1 MRSLKVHLKENSYQ
15 ILIGNHILGR
25 LGKYLKTL
33 NLPTDALVITNPLIH
48 KLHGRTLVSGLENNG
63 FTTKIFCVPDGEK
76 SKSAEIAFSLL
87 NKIASYDAGRKIFI
101 IAFGGGVVGDLAGF
115 VASCYKRGIPYVQV
129 PTTLLAQIDS
139 AIGGK
144 TGIDLPS
151 GKNLVGTFY
160 QPKLVLSDVW
170 LLTTLSLRQIQNGL
184 SEAIK
189 YGMIADKHFFEFLE
203 KNHKQLLSLDSKSLT
218 YLVLKCAGMKADVV
232 RRDEKETKG
241 IRTILNFG
249 HTLGH
254 AIEAAS
260 RYSQYKHGEAI
271 AIGMGM
277 AADISWKMGLLKK
290 EDVVRLKQLISSTG
304 LPVQL
309 KGLSVDRVLKM
320 MKHDKK
326 FVGRTNRFVL
336 ACGIGRVKVVEGVP
350 LGMITQA
357 ITSNAFLLQSS
368 K

>member
-1 MRSLKVHLKENSYQ
+1 MHSIKINLKKNSYK
-15 ILIGNHILGR
+15 ILVGNHILGH

-33 NLPTDALVITNPLIH
+33 SLPTDALIITNWLIH

-63 FTTKIFCVPDGEK
+63 FTAKVFCVPDGEK
-76 SKSAEIAFSLL
+76 SKSAKIAFSLL

-115 VASCYKRGIPYVQV
+115 VASCYKRGVPYVQV

-144 TGIDLPS
+144 TGLDLPT
-151 GKNLVGTFY
+151 GKNLVGAFY
-160 QPKLVLSDVW
+160 QPRLVFSDVG
-170 LLTTLSLRQIQNGL
+170 LLTTLSSRQLRNGL
-184 SEAIK
+184 AEAIK
-189 YGMIADKHFFEFLE
+189 YGMIADKNFFEFLE
-203 KNHKQLLSLDSKSLT
+203 KKHQQILSLDSKSLT
-218 YLVLKCAGMKADVV
+218 YLVFKCAGMKADVIH
-232 RRDEKETKG
+232 RDEKETQG

-260 RYSQYKHGEAI
+260 RYNQYQHGEAI

-277 AADISWKMGLLKK
+277 AADISQKMGFLKE

-304 LPVQL
+304 LPVRL
-309 KGLSVDRVLKM
+309 KGLTVNSIQKM
-320 MKHDKK
+320 MRHDKK
-326 FVGRTNRFVL
+326 FLGRKNRFVL
-336 ACGIGRVKVVEGVP
+336 AYGIGRVKVVEGIP
-350 LGMITQA
+350 LEVVAESIRACME
-357 ITSNAFLLQSS
+357 
-368 K
+368 